1 MLKEV
6 ELVIPG
12 EFKDEPIFYHIVKN
26 FSVVPNIVEA
36 SFSTE
41 IGWAIVKFEGE
52 EKELARLFKFL
63 KEKGVEV
70 KFR

>member
-1 MLKEV
+1 MVREV

-12 EFKDEPIFYHIVKN
+12 EFKDEPIFYYIVKN

-41 IGWAIVKFEGE
+41 MGWAIVKFEGE
-52 EKELARLFKFL
+52 EKELERLFNFL

>member
-1 MLKEV
+1 MIKEV

-12 EFKDEPIFYHIVKN
+12 EFKDEPIFYYIVKN

-41 IGWAIVKFEGE
+41 MGWAIVKFEGE
-52 EKELARLFKFL
+52 KEELERLFNFL
-63 KEKGVEV
+63 KEKGVEI